1 MSRPIFKHLD
11 YCAFGNSYSFS
22 LTVCSSQMQSA
33 LRSCRCTAQRSR
45 PLLTRSMAIKASETT
60 GHGHTIKSRLSQI
73 SHAPQKLQKLRDIF
87 AASPSPTIKSVIS
100 SSVLQ
105 SLEYSPKNQQSIQL
119 ALQNLNPENVSDET
133 IQIIITIV
141 GSIKDPSQLD
151 SPFEKSLINF
161 FTTLVHHNPSIIEFL
176 QDSIPFEGSHIFIN
190 NILTLLYIHT
200 NQLTSAVQ
208 FIERITASSKRVYSS
223 TIELLLIHLSNH
235 GELTKAAIILR
246 LAHDENYKIY
256 PRTHSE
262 FLSKAIQFGNVH
274 VCAKNYQH
282 VLSKTYIDN
291 GSLVAL
297 AELLVRRISAREMA
311 SLCSIASSKAS
322 MTPDLNARLR
332 RAVVE
337 NFSWTKGVNVGLQFL
352 SMTHLKGGLRCEDY
366 PVMQSYFKVSERG
379 DRATRTLFEGL
390 KRKDFPGPVKKFYL
404 AMTVA
409 KLVEQDR
416 LSTALTILKSNSMF
430 LSMLN
435 ADAVWQLVKGLRVTN
450 TQTDFDSFVDILV
463 RSETVIRERRV
474 IDPLVK
480 SLVNSEYWFLTFK
493 ILSQLQNEHYRF
505 DTETA
510 EALAAHC
517 RDIGQE
523 SRLADIQEQWFPR
536 SE

>member
-1 MSRPIFKHLD
+1 
-11 YCAFGNSYSFS
+11 
-22 LTVCSSQMQSA
+22 
-33 LRSCRCTAQRSR
+33 
-45 PLLTRSMAIKASETT
+45 MAIKASETT

-190 NILTLLYIHT
+190 NILALLYIHT

-366 PVMQSYFKVSERG
+366 P
-379 DRATRTLFEGL
+379 
-390 KRKDFPGPVKKFYL
+390 
-404 AMTVA
+404 
-409 KLVEQDR
+409 
-416 LSTALTILKSNSMF
+416 SNSMF